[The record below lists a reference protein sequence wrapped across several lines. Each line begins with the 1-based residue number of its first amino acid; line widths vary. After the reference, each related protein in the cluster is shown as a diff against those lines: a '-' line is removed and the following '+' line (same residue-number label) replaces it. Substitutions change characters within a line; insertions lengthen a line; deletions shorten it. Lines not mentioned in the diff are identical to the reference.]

1 LALAGIITAQAVVGG
16 NDERELQSTGIWKY
30 TARGNIVYLK
40 MCWDA
45 QRNMRG
51 LQIKRNGASTKT
63 FGSISGM
70 RCKAHSLAKT
80 DCWIR
85 GSMRRAGSRIQYL
98 RLQAWSRRNYYYFN
112 AKTSY
117 PINVIFG
124 SSKDKNAAIR
134 PYCLIGVQVTYEKQG
149 NYIRSF
155 TPISSRSYQ
164 RGLKRYSTYRRTI
177 RSGSSNPVG
186 AIIGVLVC
194 ICCYCCVGA
203 VWYLFFRGVA
213 AAINGPQT
221 NVIVVDGGNGG
232 GECVEEVVEEVVV
245 EDGYEGGEK

>member
-1 LALAGIITAQAVVGG
+1 MGIMFKFILALAGIITAQAVVGG

-85 GSMRRAGSRIQYL
+85 GSMRRLVVA
-98 RLQAWSRRNYYYFN
+98 FN
-112 AKTSY
+112 ISDCKLGQEEITITSM
-117 PINVIFG
+117 PKLLTP
-124 SSKDKNAAIR
+124 SMLSLDHLKIR
-134 PYCLIGVQVTYEKQG
+134 TLPSDLTV
-149 NYIRSF
+149 
-155 TPISSRSYQ
+155 
-164 RGLKRYSTYRRTI
+164 
-177 RSGSSNPVG
+177 
-186 AIIGVLVC
+186 
-194 ICCYCCVGA
+194 
-203 VWYLFFRGVA
+203 
-213 AAINGPQT
+213 
-221 NVIVVDGGNGG
+221 
-232 GECVEEVVEEVVV
+232 
-245 EDGYEGGEK
+245 